1 MVKKNKSA
9 SPHITK
15 SDRGS
20 GRRKQTNIRRKNTK
34 AKSKIKRSLTNGKRV
49 IAKIKVIGIGGSGGS
64 IVSRMIKSKVQGVD
78 CIIINTDL
86 QALRYHSAHQKIQIG
101 KKLTHG
107 LGAGMNPNLGRQAA
121 EENRNEIREAI
132 KGADIIFLTC
142 GLGGG
147 TGTGATPLVAEIAHD
162 LGILTIAVV
171 TKPFTFEGKQR
182 QIIAEAG
189 FKELINRVD
198 SIITIA
204 NDRLLEIIDKNTTLI
219 HSFRMIDKILEESV
233 RGVTDVINTP
243 GLINIDFADIK
254 AVMEQAGTA
263 SITIGQST
271 GENSLLQA
279 TKLAVTNPLLD
290 NSVEGAK
297 NAILI
302 ITGDKNLSMHE
313 VNEATQMLVEM
324 LDPQAKIIFGIVTD
338 EQMKNKTKV
347 TLIITGFEKD
357 INQMHQTRPAF
368 QTKKMEF
375 YEQPTIKKIVE
386 ENNIEDQLDI
396 PAFIRNK
403 KLEK

>member
-1 MVKKNKSA
+1 
-9 SPHITK
+9 
-15 SDRGS
+15 
-20 GRRKQTNIRRKNTK
+20 
-34 AKSKIKRSLTNGKRV
+34 
-49 IAKIKVIGIGGSGGS
+49 
-64 IVSRMIKSKVQGVD
+64 
-78 CIIINTDL
+78 
-86 QALRYHSAHQKIQIG
+86 
-101 KKLTHG
+101 
-107 LGAGMNPNLGRQAA
+107 
-121 EENRNEIREAI
+121 
-132 KGADIIFLTC
+132 
-142 GLGGG
+142 
-147 TGTGATPLVAEIAHD
+147 
-162 LGILTIAVV
+162 V